1 MKFGPVPLQEAAG
14 KILAHNLLDTDGRKL
29 FNKGHVLTTTDVQT
43 LSNSNIPS
51 VIVADLDRTD
61 LGENE
66 AARRVGLA
74 VAGPNVRVTAPG
86 VGRANLIAES
96 AGPLCVNVPLLNR
109 LNNIDEGITIA
120 TLREHTLV
128 HPRQLLAL
136 VKIIPFAI
144 PAARVID
151 AESIAGEAA
160 PVIWVRPLQRR
171 SVSLSISGPE
181 SAHRQLRDDFV
192 VPVTNRIESLGS
204 TIDDVVCVS
213 HDSASISTVLLEQC
227 AKERDL
233 ILLAGVSA
241 IIDRGDVVPTA
252 LLGAGG
258 TITHF
263 GVPVD
268 PGSLLMLGYLGA
280 IPVVGAPG
288 CIKSPKTNVIDWIL
302 PRLLAGERLTR
313 ADLVVMGHGGL
324 LEDISERP
332 MPRNAATP
340 KGSVLG

>member
-1 MKFGPVPLQEAAG
+1 MRFGPVPLEQAEG
-14 KILAHNLLDTDGRKL
+14 KILAHNLLNDDGRKL
-29 FNKGHVLTTTDVQT
+29 FNKGHLLTSADVQM
-43 LSNSNIPS
+43 LNRANITT
-51 VIVADLDRTD
+51 VIVAALDKTD

-66 AARRVGLA
+66 AARRVGSA
-74 VAGPNVRVTAPG
+74 VAGPNVRVSAPG
-86 VGRANLIAES
+86 VGRANLLAD
-96 AGPLCVNVPLLNR
+96 ATGPLYVNVPLLNR

-128 HPRQLLAL
+128 HPGQLLAL

-144 PAARVID
+144 PAARVLD
-151 AESIAGEAA
+151 AEAIAHESSPA
-160 PVIWVRPLQRR
+160 IQVRPLLRR
-171 SVSLSISGPE
+171 SVSLIVSGPE
-181 SAHRQLRDDFV
+181 SARPKLLNDFTF
-192 VPVTNRIESLGS
+192 PVATRIEKLGS
-204 TIDDVVCVS
+204 TLDAVVYVP
-213 HDSASISTVLLEQC
+213 HNFDAISAALLEQC
-227 AKERDL
+227 NAGSNL

-252 LLGAGG
+252 LLQAGG

-268 PGSLLMLGYLGA
+268 PGSLLMLGYLGD

-332 MPRNAATP
+332 MPRNEVA
-340 KGSVLG
+340 S

>member
-1 MKFGPVPLQEAAG
+1 MKFGPLPLAEAEG
-14 KILAHNLLDTDGRKL
+14 KILAHNLLGPDGRKM
-29 FNKGHVLTTTDVQT
+29 FGKGHILSASDLQALTLANCAT
-43 LSNSNIPS
+43 
-51 VIVADLDRTD
+51 VIVAAPDPTD

-74 VAGPNVRVTAPG
+74 VAGPSVRVTAPG
-86 VGRANLIAES
+86 VGRANLIAEVE
-96 AGPLCVNVPLLNR
+96 GPLCVNVPLLDR

-128 HPRQLLAL
+128 HPGHLLAL

-144 PAARVID
+144 PAARVVD
-151 AESIAGEAA
+151 VESIACQSPPA
-160 PVIWVRPLQRR
+160 IRVRPLQRR
-171 SVSLSISGPE
+171 SVGLIVSGPQ
-181 SAHRQLRDDFV
+181 SAHERLLNDFRE
-192 VPVTNRIESLGS
+192 PVEERINRLGS
-204 TIDDVVCVS
+204 TLDAVSCVE
-213 HDSASISTVLLEQC
+213 HNPAAIADALREQVADGC
-227 AKERDL
+227 GL

-252 LLGAGG
+252 LADAGG

-268 PGSLLMLGYLGA
+268 PGSLLMLGYLEE
-280 IPVVGAPG
+280 IPIVGAPG

-332 MPRNAATP
+332 MPRHDTP
-340 KGSVLG
+340 D